1 MYIRNKR
8 AVKFVTMFFLLL
20 FVFGVF
26 KSDVLGKIFYPY
38 PYKQIVEKYASSYG
52 VDPLLVISVI
62 REESHFNRRS
72 NSHKGAIG
80 LMQLMPETAREISV
94 WLNDSFEDIDLT
106 KPEDNIRYGT
116 WYLSALNKE
125 FAGNSILVLAAYN
138 AGSGRV
144 TKWLKTSARSYNTY
158 LIEDIPFKET
168 REYVLKVLD
177 SYEKYSE
184 LYAKAKPPHRNQIIL
199 RHSGLNTA

>member
-1 MYIRNKR
+1 MYLHIRNKKI
-8 AVKFVTMFFLLL
+8 VKFVTIFFLVSL
-20 FVFGVF
+20 FFGAF
-26 KSDVLGKIFYPY
+26 KFHIFEKIIYPY

-72 NSHKGAIG
+72 NSHKGAVG

-94 WLNDSFEDIDLT
+94 WLNDSFEDIDLA

-116 WYLSALNKE
+116 WYLSALSKE
-125 FAGNSILVLAAYN
+125 FDGNGILILAAYN

-144 TKWLKTSARSYNTY
+144 NKWLKTSDKDHNTY
-158 LIEDIPFKET
+158 IIEDIPFTET
-168 REYVLKVLD
+168 RGYVRKVLE

-184 LYAKAKPPHRNQIIL
+184 LYGGQSSHIEK
-199 RHSGLNTA
+199 SYTF